1 MKEMSKFQLI
11 LTVIFGAFIVIGVIV
26 FSVVRGGNKV
36 LYKVTVWGSVPAL
49 TFNQVWSELPISKE
63 KTIELVYVE
72 KTSAQF
78 DQDFI
83 EALASGTGPDVFFL
97 EQDSILKYKD
107 KILVIPYS
115 NYSARDF
122 KNTFIQEGELYLDKN
137 GIVALP
143 FIVDPLVMYWNRDLF
158 NNLNQSQPPA
168 RWSDFNTLVKSLTQ
182 KNQNLNIIQST
193 ISFGEYGNVSNAK
206 ELIST
211 LFMQWGNPITSV
223 SSSEERVTSVLSGN
237 PLNLPTNPSVAAINF
252 YTQFANPA
260 QSFYSWNRSMP
271 SSKQFFLSNN
281 LAVYFGFASELLAL
295 RDKNPNLNFD
305 VATIPQLGGNM
316 AKATFGKMIG
326 LAITKNTKV
335 ASGAFQVV
343 TILTDKDS
351 VSAFSNALRLPPVRN
366 DLLANK
372 PASDAYMSVFYDSA
386 IISKAWFDPNKSATA
401 LIFQEMIESITGGRA
416 GVDASINKA
425 SNQINALLMKK

>member
-1 MKEMSKFQLI
+1 MSKFQLI
-11 LTVIFGAFIVIGVIV
+11 LTVVFGAFIVIGVIV

-36 LYKVTVWGSVPAL
+36 LYSVTVWGSVPSL
-49 TFNQVWSELPISKE
+49 TFNQVWSELPISKDE
-63 KTIELVYVE
+63 TIKLTYVE

-115 NYSARDF
+115 SYSARDF
-122 KNTFIQEGELYLDKN
+122 KNNFIQEGELYLDQN
-137 GIVALP
+137 GVIAVP

-158 NNLNQSQPPA
+158 NNINQSQPPML
-168 RWSDFNTLVKSLTQ
+168 WSDFNTLIKSLTQ
-182 KNQNLNIIQST
+182 RNQNLNITQSA

-223 SSSEERVTSVLSGN
+223 GSSQERVKAVLSGN
-237 PLNLPTNPSVAAINF
+237 PLKLPVDPSIAAMTF

-271 SSKQFFLSNN
+271 SSKKFFLSNN

-295 RDKNPNLNFD
+295 RNQNPNLNFD

-316 AKATFGKMIG
+316 AKATFGKMTG

-335 ASGAFQVV
+335 APGAFQAIVA
-343 TILTDKDS
+343 LTDKNS
-351 VSAFSNALRLPPVRN
+351 LSAFSNALRLPPVRN

-372 PASDAYMSVFYDSA
+372 PSSDAYMSVFYDSA
-386 IISKAWFDPNKSATA
+386 IISKAWLDPNKSATS

-416 GVDASINKA
+416 DTDASINKA
-425 SNQINALLMKK
+425 NNQIDTLLMKK